1 MFTGDSFG
9 VRTVDNES
17 RHAEGIVLGMAS
29 FYDEEFRKELLQ
41 IN

>member
-17 RHAEGIVLGMAS
+17 RHAEGIVLGMVS
-29 FYDEEFRKELLQ
+29 FYDEDFRKELLQ